1 MSRNETYA
9 SQLCDWL
16 VELGYTHCFLLAGGN
31 IMHLLEAVRTRF
43 ECIPVIHE
51 VTAVIATEYF
61 NETSNNGKAFALVTA
76 GPGLTNCMNGV
87 TGAWLESREVLLIGG
102 QVKSGDLSFPG
113 LRIRGIQE
121 VDGKSLFKS
130 VTKSAIRI
138 EKPLG
143 KHDVIKTIKS
153 GSQGRPGPVYIEF
166 CLDAQGAVPLSPPGE
181 VEDMVTS
188 EEEINHAAF
197 ANLIPII
204 REARR
209 PVILLGGSVSRSVAQ
224 EFFENIDAIG
234 IPVMTTWNAA
244 DRIPGNHKFNW
255 GRPQSQGQRS
265 ANLLLQ
271 QSDLLIAIGTR
282 LGLQQ
287 TGFNW
292 KEFCPLAKVIQIFN
306 DSDELKKGHPRVDF
320 IIEGDPNRYL
330 EMLKLALV
338 STPSVGTEEWLEYGT
353 MVQDMLPLNESSN
366 RLSTDFI
373 NPYDF
378 VDFLCEAL
386 KGDEVIVSSSSG
398 ATFTLVMQTFLQKK
412 TQKIVSSGALASMG
426 YAVPG
431 AIGAAFANPDLSIIV
446 IDGDGG
452 FAQSLYEL
460 GTIARSNLPIKIFI
474 IDNKGYGSIRKT
486 QESYF
491 SGAYLGCDYDS
502 GLGLPDWEKLFGT
515 FGINY
520 RSVANYEDLRGDLV
534 DRIMD
539 NSPLGVVI
547 QVDPSQTYYPRIPN
561 RVLPNGGMESAA
573 LHEMYPPPEDRIRQ
587 ITEQYLIEW
596 NSR

>member
-1 MSRNETYA
+1 MSKNETYA
-9 SQLCDWL
+9 GQLCDWL

-61 NETSNNGKAFALVTA
+61 NETSNGGKAFALVTA

-87 TGAWLESREVLLIGG
+87 TGAWLESRELLLIGG

-121 VDGKSLFKS
+121 VDGKTLFKS

-138 EKPLG
+138 EKPMD
-143 KHDVIKTIKS
+143 KNKVIKAIKS
-153 GSQGRPGPVYIEF
+153 GNEGRPGPVYIEF
-166 CLDAQGAVPLSPPGE
+166 CLDAQGAIPLINADE
-181 VEDMVTS
+181 VKNMTA
-188 EEEINHAAF
+188 EEEINHDVF
-197 ANLIPII
+197 TSLIPMI
-204 REARR
+204 RDARR

-224 EFFENIDAIG
+224 KFFESIDAIG

-255 GRPQSQGQRS
+255 GRPQAQGQRS

-292 KEFCPLAKVIQIFN
+292 KEFCPLAKVIQIFS
-306 DSDELKKGHPRVDF
+306 DSNELRKGHPRIDF
-320 IIEGDPNRYL
+320 AIEGDPNKYL
-330 EMLKLALV
+330 EMLRLALINK
-338 STPSVGTEEWLEYGT
+338 PPEGIEEWLEYGAI
-353 MVQDMLPLNESSN
+353 VQDFLPLNESSN
-366 RLSTDFI
+366 RLSTDHI

-378 VDFLCEAL
+378 VDFLCEVL

-398 ATFTLVMQTFLQKK
+398 ATFALVMQAFIQKK

-431 AIGAAFANPDLSIIV
+431 AIGAAFANPGHNVIV

-460 GTIARSNLPIKIFI
+460 GTIARSSLPIKIFI
-474 IDNKGYGSIRKT
+474 IDNNGYGSIRKT
-486 QESYF
+486 QENYF

-502 GLGLPDWEKLFGT
+502 GLGLPNWEKLFET
-515 FGINY
+515 FDINY
-520 RSVANYEDLRGDLV
+520 RSVASYEDLRGDLV
-534 DRIMD
+534 TRIMD

-547 QVDPSQTYYPRIPN
+547 QVDPSQTYFPRIPN
-561 RVLPNGGMESAA
+561 RVLPNGDMESAA
-573 LHEMYPPPEDRIRQ
+573 LHEMYPVPEDRIRQ
-587 ITEQYLIEW
+587 MTEKYLIEW